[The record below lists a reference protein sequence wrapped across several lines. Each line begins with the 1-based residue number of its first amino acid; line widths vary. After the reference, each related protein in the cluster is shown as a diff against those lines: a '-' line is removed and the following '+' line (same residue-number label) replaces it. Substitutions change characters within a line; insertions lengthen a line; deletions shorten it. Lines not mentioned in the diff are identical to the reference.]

1 MKLFVHNL
9 NERLQLILIGA
20 VVGIGGGIASVALDR
35 SLEWGAEFLHPYR
48 GHWYSLFLPA
58 CGAALAIVFLL
69 YVAKDIGGHGVP
81 EVIYSV
87 SRRGGLLRLRSSFSR
102 LVSCALTIASGGS
115 AGPEGPVVISGGSVA
130 SNIASFFRLRDRQ
143 RIVLVGGGAAAAIAS
158 IFNAPVA
165 GIAFSLEAIM
175 GEWTPTN
182 LVTIGVASAV
192 GTEVSRLLQGNQI
205 PFEGQPFII
214 SDLDLLGCL
223 GLTVF
228 TSFASVFFIR
238 LLRYVRDISA
248 RAVSVSW
255 LRAALGGLL
264 VGLIGLL
271 FPSVMGEGY
280 GPIRTVIGGSFSQGL
295 AIAGLVALAKIVATS
310 LSIGTGGIGGI
321 FAPCLV
327 IGSFVGLFYQRLLV
341 YVLPS
346 IHWAGEPYFALVGMA
361 GVISSV
367 LQAPMTGIFLI
378 TEITGGYEV
387 LLSVL
392 LVSVISATLSHI
404 FEPFSVYHQEL
415 VAHGELLRP
424 RTDRKVLSELSI
436 SELLDHNYKEIPP
449 EMKLR
454 EFVELVKQ
462 YPGHFFPVV
471 DQTSKKYM
479 GFIYCDEIRS
489 YLFYSNLYDTLL
501 VEELIDPSVPTIS
514 LDDDLTEVL
523 DMFDYSGYST
533 LPVVHDGKLLG
544 VISKATILDHYRKEL
559 IVEEEI

>member
-1 MKLFVHNL
+1 
-9 NERLQLILIGA
+9 LIAIGV
-20 VVGIGGGIASVALDR
+20 VVGIGGGVASVALDR

-48 GHWYSLFLPA
+48 DHWYSLALPGL
-58 CGAALAIVFLL
+58 GAALAIIFLL
-69 YVAKDIGGHGVP
+69 YLAKDIGGHGVP

-87 SRRGGLLRLRSSFSR
+87 TRRGGLLRFRASFSR
-102 LVSCALTIASGGS
+102 LVACCLTIASGGS

-130 SNIASFFRLRDRQ
+130 SNIASFFKLRDRQ

-165 GIAFSLEAIM
+165 GIAFSLETIM
-175 GEWTPTN
+175 GEWSPTN
-182 LVTIGVASAV
+182 LITVGVASAV

-205 PFEGQPFII
+205 PFEGPPFVV
-214 SDLDLLGCL
+214 SHFDLVGCL
-223 GLTVF
+223 GLAVF
-228 TSFASVFFIR
+228 TSLASVLLIR
-238 LLRYVRDISA
+238 LLRYVREISGKTI
-248 RAVSVSW
+248 SVLW

-264 VGLIGLL
+264 VGIIGLL

-280 GPIRTVIGGSFSQGL
+280 GAIRTVIGGNFSQGL
-295 AIAGLVALAKIVATS
+295 AIAGLIALAKILATS

-327 IGSFVGLFYQRLLV
+327 IGSFVGLFYQRLLT
-341 YVLPS
+341 YLIPA

-367 LQAPMTGIFLI
+367 LQAPITGIFLI

-436 SELLDHNYKEIPP
+436 TELLDQNYREVPSDATL
-449 EMKLR
+449 E
-454 EFVELVKQ
+454 EFVQVVQTSTFSL
-462 YPGHFFPVV
+462 FPVI
-471 DQTSKKYM
+471 DTRTKKYL
-479 GFIYCDEIRS
+479 GVIHCDDVRS
-489 YLFYSNLYDTLL
+489 YLFDPRFRKSLFA
-501 VEELIDPSVPTIS
+501 EELMDTTVPVVS
-514 LDDDLTEVL
+514 LDDDLSEIL
-523 DMFDYSGYST
+523 DMFEYGHNYT
-533 LPVVHDGKLLG
+533 LPVVQDGRFLG
-544 VISKATILDHYRKEL
+544 FISKARILDHYRKEL

>member
-1 MKLFVHNL
+1 MKFTVHNL
-9 NERLQLILIGA
+9 NERLQLVIIGA
-20 VVGIGGGIASVALDR
+20 VVGVGGGLASVALNR

-48 GHWYSLFLPA
+48 HQWYSLFLPA
-58 CGAALAIVFLL
+58 CGAALSIIFLL
-69 YVAKDIGGHGVP
+69 YLAKDIGGHGVP

-87 SRRGGLLRLRSSFSR
+87 VRRGGLIRFRSSYSR
-102 LVSCALTIASGGS
+102 LVSCCLTIASGGS

-130 SNIASFFRLRDRQ
+130 SNITSFFRLRDRQ

-182 LVTIGVASAV
+182 LITVGVASAI
-192 GTEVSRLLQGNQI
+192 GTEVSRILQGNQI
-205 PFEGQPFII
+205 PFEGPPFVI
-214 SDLDLLGCL
+214 SDIDVVACL
-223 GLTVF
+223 GLAVF

-238 LLRYVRDISA
+238 LLRYVREISGKA
-248 RAVSVSW
+248 IPILWV
-255 LRAALGGLL
+255 RAACGGLL

-271 FPSVMGEGY
+271 FPSILGEGY
-280 GPIRTVIGGSFSQGL
+280 GAVRTVIGGNFTEGL
-295 AIAGLVALAKIVATS
+295 AIAGLIALAKIAATT

-341 YVLPS
+341 YLIPGL
-346 IHWAGEPYFALVGMA
+346 HWAGEPYFALIGMA

-387 LLSVL
+387 LVSVL
-392 LVSVISATLSHI
+392 LVSVISVTMSRV
-404 FEPFSVYHQEL
+404 FEPYSVYHQEL

-424 RTDRKVLSELSI
+424 RTDRKVLSELTI
-436 SELLDHNYKEIPP
+436 MELLDHNYKEVPP
-449 EMKLR
+449 EMTLG
-454 EFVELVKQ
+454 EFVEIVKQ
-462 YPGHFFPVV
+462 TSYHFFPVI
-471 DQTSKKYM
+471 DSGTERYLGLIHS
-479 GFIYCDEIRS
+479 DDIRS
-489 YLFYSNLYDTLL
+489 YFFDSNLYNSLL
-501 VEELIDPSVPTIS
+501 VEELMDPTVPTIS
-514 LDDDLTEVL
+514 LDDELPEVL
-523 DMFDYSGYST
+523 DIFEYGHDST
-533 LPVVHDGKLLG
+533 LPVVHDGRFLG
-544 VISKATILDHYRKEL
+544 LISKATILDHYRKEL